1 MELNINGD
9 ITMNA
14 DKWMYDY
21 FGMACTCP
29 DDVKKALKE
38 KPAGEKLTV
47 NINSGGGSVQ
57 AGQEIYSLLHNRTDV
72 EIKIQSMAYSA
83 ASVIAMASRCEISPV
98 AMLMIHNVSM
108 SGACGDYHD
117 MQKNAEILQQMNAA
131 LASAY
136 TAKTGKSQGEILE
149 LMDKETWITA
159 EKALEMGFVDG
170 IIKQPVTYTNSFL
183 GQHLTNEMRKQAL
196 KHKPDLD
203 GVEAWCIRNGID
215 ITEPIGINVPCSKP
229 ITDLQ
234 EIKVFREFFGKN
246 VNSGTIRIFNEFA
259 EEAYRNGREMS
270 YEEFDKFICEN
281 YNVIDCE
288 EPKKPKPIDMD
299 NLIQISEP
307 DEIQLQKAADNQLR
321 EAFKLPPKK
330 EK

>member
-9 ITMNA
+9 ITMND

-83 ASVIAMASRCEISPV
+83 ASVIAMASKCEISPV
-98 AMLMIHNVSM
+98 AMIMIHNVSM
-108 SGACGDYHD
+108 SGASGDYHD

-136 TAKTGKSQGEILE
+136 TAKTGKSQGEILK
-149 LMDKETWITA
+149 LMDEETWITA

-183 GQHLTNEMRKQAL
+183 GQHLTDEMRKRAL
-196 KHKPDLD
+196 KHKPEPDS
-203 GVEAWCIRNGID
+203 VEAWCLRNGID
-215 ITEPIGINVPCSKP
+215 ITEPIGLNVPCGRP
-229 ITDLQ
+229 ITDLE
-234 EIKVFREFFGKN
+234 EIKVFREWWGDN
-246 VNSGTIRIFNEFA
+246 VSSYAIETFDKFA

-270 YEEFDKFICEN
+270 YEEYDKFMCEN
-281 YNVIDCE
+281 YNVVDCN
-288 EPKKPKPIDMD
+288 EPKKPKPIDMN